1 MINVC
6 EKLEQNENISV
17 NEINLKTY
25 YFFDINQGEESS
37 KNIYPILLPSY
48 NIIYV
53 KHQIQ
58 KRQILIPLNIPV
70 NYIHNNVYLK
80 LWKDS
85 KENLLYNITSIDEP
99 LFTQLIFDE
108 NLFKIKIYD
117 EINDSELILN
127 IEDNKILYKIKITD
141 NFFINVN
148 KYIGSLLAYALYILY
163 FKPLLY

>member
-1 MINVC
+1 I
-6 EKLEQNENISV
+6 
-17 NEINLKTY
+17 
-25 YFFDINQGEESS
+25 
-37 KNIYPILLPSY
+37 
-48 NIIYV
+48 
-53 KHQIQ
+53 
-58 KRQILIPLNIPV
+58 
-70 NYIHNNVYLK
+70 K

-85 KENLLYNITSIDEP
+85 KNNLLYSITSIDEP
-99 LFTQLIFDE
+99 LFTKLIFDE

-148 KYIGSLLAYALYILY
+148 KYVGNLLAYALYILY